1 MKSLLFES
9 YGNSSVLKI
18 VEENIPSPTK
28 NEVLVKVKAA
38 GINPLDWKIRNGDL
52 KIMTGNKFPKYLGCE
67 FSGVVEKIGSEIEEN
82 LIGKKIFGTMPNT
95 MAQGAM
101 REYICVPRS
110 SIALLPDSISF
121 AEAAG
126 VTITCLAAYQ
136 SIAELAQAKA
146 GQSILINGCSG
157 GIGLFALQIAKNMQL
172 KVTGTASGDGILVA
186 KEFGCPNVID
196 YRKTD
201 LLAGN
206 EKFDIIL
213 ELSGR
218 MPFSQAKKILQ
229 DKSVFINP
237 SPDLGSII
245 FSIFNNL
252 ISGKKIK
259 LLMTKYSQEKLILL
273 TELMNKNLKI
283 KINKTYPFSEVIKAY
298 QDTEKKSPIGK
309 NIVTFD

>member
-9 YGNSSVLKI
+9 YGTSSVLKI
-18 VEENIPSPTK
+18 VEENIPSPAK

-52 KIMTGNKFPKYLGCE
+52 KIMTGNKFPKYSGCE
-67 FSGVVEKIGSEIEEN
+67 FAGIVEKLGADINEN
-82 LIGKKIFGTMPNT
+82 LIGKRVFGFIPNT
-95 MAQGAM
+95 MKQGTM
-101 REYICVPRS
+101 REFICVPRS
-110 SIALLPDSISF
+110 SIAIIPNSRSF
-121 AEAAG
+121 EEAAG
-126 VTITCLAAYQ
+126 IVITCTAAYQ
-136 SIAELAQAKA
+136 AISELAQAKA

-172 KVTGTASGDGILVA
+172 KVTGTASGEGILVA

-201 LLAGN
+201 LLANN

-218 MPFSQAKKILQ
+218 MPFSQAKKIMQ

-283 KINKTYPFSEVIKAY
+283 KINKIYPFSDAIKAY
-298 QDTEKKSPIGK
+298 QETEAKSPIGK
-309 NIVTFD
+309 NIIKFD